1 MKSSPQ
7 PFQTVKYSNCLV
19 FFYRFQCQPYMAN
32 TGGQTPK
39 KIIQLTQNFALF
51 CSRIGFFPII
61 TQRAYTDDSLI
72 WGPESFAEI

>member
-1 MKSSPQ
+1 
-7 PFQTVKYSNCLV
+7 
-19 FFYRFQCQPYMAN
+19 MAN